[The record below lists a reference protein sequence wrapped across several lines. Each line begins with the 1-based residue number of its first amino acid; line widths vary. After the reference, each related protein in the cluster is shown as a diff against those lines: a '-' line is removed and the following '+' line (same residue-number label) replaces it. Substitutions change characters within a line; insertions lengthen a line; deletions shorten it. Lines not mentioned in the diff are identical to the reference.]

1 MRPAPS
7 GYRADIQ
14 ALRAVAVLLV
24 VVYHLWPSRL
34 SGGFVG
40 VDVFFVISGFL
51 ITGHLVKEID
61 KTGTISIT
69 SFWARR
75 IRRLLPASFVVLLAA
90 LAATLLVLPRSVWNQ
105 TLVEV
110 GASAVYAVNW
120 VLAFN
125 ATDYLGAENA
135 PSIVQHFW
143 SLSVEEQFY
152 ILWPLLIIGALG
164 LARLVLR
171 SREMSAKF
179 RRRLVVITLGVV
191 VVVSFVVSILETARD
206 QPFAYFATPT
216 RAWEFGLGGLIAVM
230 PGVASR
236 IGTAPAA
243 ARVALSWLGLGA
255 IVAAAV
261 LFDGDTAFPGYLALL
276 PVIGTV
282 AVILAGPVRAPVSP
296 MVVGGLRPVQVL
308 GDLSYSIYLWHWP
321 LIVLYP
327 YVTDHRPGL
336 AGGAAIVVLSVGL
349 AWLTK
354 RFIEDPV
361 RGGTFWTAGRVR
373 SYVFAAGGALTIC
386 AMVAVPLAVLATQ
399 RQAYLDRVDAALAGS
414 EPCFGAAALAA
425 GAECADPFTVPPGL
439 DVAAAASNGG
449 TITDENC
456 FTKSTE
462 GSVLK
467 TCTFGSTDPDAD
479 GIALVGNSHA
489 RALASGLD
497 EYATSMDWRFTT
509 FMRQS
514 CLGVVTDATA
524 GDPNQD
530 CLDWTEETIST
541 IVADQ
546 SIDTVL
552 FQSYA
557 FATPLEFTEGDVA
570 RFETNVLATWGRLTD
585 AGKSIAVVSDVPG
598 TRPTDAPT
606 CILDSGT
613 TIDPC
618 ALPRNPTTTGNTL
631 YALADKTPGIHTIDL
646 DRYFCTGQTCHA
658 VVGGVVVYFDS
669 HHLTA
674 AYARTLAPYFGA
686 QLSEAVYPEN

>member
-105 TLVEV
+105 TLVEI

-164 LARLVLR
+164 LVRLVLR
-171 SREMSAKF
+171 SREMGAES
-179 RRRLVVITLGVV
+179 RRRVVVITLGVV

-236 IGTAPAA
+236 MGTAPTA

-255 IVAAAV
+255 IVGAAV

-296 MVVGGLRPVQVL
+296 MVVGGLWPVQVL
-308 GDLSYSIYLWHWP
+308 GDLSYSVYLWHWP

-327 YVTDHRPGL
+327 YVREHSPGL
-336 AGGAAIVVLSVGL
+336 VGGLAIVVLTVGL

-361 RGGTFWTAGRVR
+361 RGGTFWTTGRVR
-373 SYVFAAGGALTIC
+373 SYAFAGAGALTIC
-386 AMVAVPLAVLATQ
+386 ALVALPLTVLAIQ
-399 RQAYLDRVDAALAGS
+399 KQAYLDRVDAALAGG
-414 EPCFGAAALAA
+414 EPCFGAAALAS
-425 GAECADPFTVPPGL
+425 GSECENPFDVPPGL
-439 DVAAAASNGG
+439 DVAAAATNGG
-449 TITDENC
+449 VITNEDC
-456 FTKSTE
+456 FTKATE

-467 TCTFGSTDPDAD
+467 VCSLGSTDPGAE

-497 EYATSMDWRFTT
+497 EYATSMNWRFDTYL
-509 FMRQS
+509 RQS
-514 CLGVVTDATA
+514 CLGVVTEPTA
-524 GDPNQD
+524 GDPD
-530 CLDWTEETIST
+530 SACLDWTKETISR
-541 IVADQ
+541 IVVDE
-546 SIDTVL
+546 SLGTVI

-557 FATPLEFTEGDVA
+557 YATPPEFTAEDTA
-570 RFETNVLATWGRLTD
+570 RYETNVLATWKRLTD
-585 AGKSIAVVSDVPG
+585 AGKAVVVVSDVPG
-598 TRPTDAPT
+598 TRPQDAPT
-606 CILDSGT
+606 CILDSGVQS
-613 TIDPC
+613 DPC
-618 ALPRNPTTTGNTL
+618 ALPRNVATTGNAL
-631 YALADKTPGIHTIDL
+631 YALAGRTPGITTIDL
-646 DRYFCTGQTCHA
+646 DRYFCTEEECHA
-658 VVGGVVVYFDS
+658 VIGGVVVYFDA
-669 HHLTA
+669 HHITA

-686 QLSEAVYPEN
+686 QLSDVVFGNN